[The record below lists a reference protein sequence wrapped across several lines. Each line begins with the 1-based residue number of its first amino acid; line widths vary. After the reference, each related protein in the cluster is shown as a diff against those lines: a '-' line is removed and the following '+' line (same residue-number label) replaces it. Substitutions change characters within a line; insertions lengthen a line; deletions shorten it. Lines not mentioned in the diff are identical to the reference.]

1 MTHVILQVLKIKWGI
16 WNNPSNPRGVMQRQ
30 SSYSEW
36 KHDSFWVSL
45 ECQANIS
52 MSETCPDFPREKPN
66 QTSAFLLP
74 LAPGA
79 EMRVWSCR
87 WCELFQG
94 KLLITAGGILQ
105 WRISEREFFLLRQN
119 IYTEEILTSISWAVR
134 QQEEY
139 LPWLGPREFGSVERS
154 WAAGQTLMSRD
165 PLSEG
170 THRHGQK
177 EIIKLSLF

>member
-1 MTHVILQVLKIKWGI
+1 MTYVTLQVLKIKRGI
-16 WNNPSNPRGVMQRQ
+16 WNNPSNPRGAVQRQ
-30 SSYSEW
+30 SSYSKW
-36 KHDSFWVSL
+36 KHDSFWISL

-52 MSETCPDFPREKPN
+52 IPETCPDFPWEKPN

-94 KLLITAGGILQ
+94 KLLITAGGIVQ
-105 WRISEREFFLLRQN
+105 WRISEREFFLLRQK
-119 IYTEEILTSISWAVR
+119 IYTEEILTSIRRSVCH
-134 QQEEY
+134 
-139 LPWLGPREFGSVERS
+139 WLGPREFGNVERS
-154 WAAGQTLMSRD
+154 WASGQTLISRD

>member
-1 MTHVILQVLKIKWGI
+1 MTYVTLQVLKIKRGI
-16 WNNPSNPRGVMQRQ
+16 WNNPSNPGGVMQRQ
-30 SSYSEW
+30 SFYSEW
-36 KHDSFWVSL
+36 KHDSFWISL

-52 MSETCPDFPREKPN
+52 MSETCPDFPWEKPN

-105 WRISEREFFLLRQN
+105 WRISEREFFLLRQK
-119 IYTEEILTSISWAVR
+119 IYTEEILTSISWAVDR
-134 QQEEY
+134 EN
-139 LPWLGPREFGSVERS
+139 LGM
-154 WAAGQTLMSRD
+154 LKD
-165 PLSEG
+165 PGLQV
-170 THRHGQK
+170 RHWSPGILCQRALIGMGRK
-177 EIIKLSLF
+177 K